1 MQRMQQQVLINQVSN
16 MTTDKS
22 KQTLT
27 AKPGSGNGQ
36 DSQCYFVQLQ
46 IDSFLDGELGSAQQ
60 DVFMEHVGGCRE
72 CGSELQFA
80 RLVHDS
86 VLDLPLLDCPENA
99 LEPIDRL
106 RAGETGKRA
115 DWWGLISGWFEQM
128 PLTVR
133 YALPAVLA
141 VAVTL
146 VILPNPGDMG
156 AGNQLAEQ
164 APPADP
170 QYSQEDVVAALGDLN
185 TAINYL
191 NEVSQR
197 TETMIGGRFVVMP
210 LQNSLNASF
219 ERLQEDESDPLSD
232 DPI

>member
-1 MQRMQQQVLINQVSN
+1 
-16 MTTDKS
+16 MTTHKG
-22 KQTLT
+22 KQTST
-27 AKPGSGNGQ
+27 GKPGAGSGQ

-46 IDSFLDGELGSAQQ
+46 IDSFLDGDLSSAQQ
-60 DVFMEHVGGCRE
+60 EVFMEHVGGCLE

-86 VLDLPLLDCPENA
+86 VLDLPLLDCPDTA
-99 LEPIDRL
+99 LEPVDRL
-106 RAGETGKRA
+106 GGGEIRNRP
-115 DWWGLISGWFEQM
+115 DWWGQLSGWFGQM

-146 VILPNPGDMG
+146 LLLPNPGDMG
-156 AGNQLAEQ
+156 TDNMVAEQ
-164 APPADP
+164 APEPE
-170 QYSQEDVVAALGDLN
+170 YSQEDVVAALADLN

-210 LQNSLNASF
+210 LQDSLNASF
-219 ERLQEDESDPLSD
+219 DRLQEDVNDPLAD